1 MDRLMNL
8 VTLNE
13 LLSRTN
19 KEYAVPA
26 VNCFNLEMIQAVLE
40 AAEELCSPV
49 IIQSG
54 PKDVLYSSPETL
66 SAMAQAV
73 AKDKRVP
80 FAIHLDHGRD
90 YGMAVRC
97 IRAGY
102 TSVMFDGSALDLQEN
117 IALTSKIVELAHSAG
132 LSCEAELGTIG
143 DRDEE
148 GHKIEND
155 YMTDPDAAEKFVQKT
170 GVDCLAVGI
179 ENAHGFYPLP
189 PKLDLERLKKIQILT
204 DIPLV
209 LHGGSGLP
217 DEQIKAA
224 IHLGIAKINFS
235 TAARSRMIVQVK
247 EYVDRNSDSPKADLL
262 CAAGR
267 TGFKEAVYEMIR
279 LCGSE
284 NKA

>member
-1 MDRLMNL
+1 MNL

-13 LLSRTN
+13 LLSTTN

-40 AAEELCSPV
+40 VAEELCSPV

-54 PKDVLYSSPETL
+54 PKDVQYSSPETL
-66 SAMAQAV
+66 SAMAQVV
-73 AKDKRVP
+73 AKNKRGP
-80 FAIHLDHGRD
+80 FAIHLDHGHD

-102 TSVMFDGSALDLQEN
+102 TSVMFDGSALDLQGN

-179 ENAHGFYPLP
+179 GNAHGFYPLP
-189 PKLDLERLKKIQILT
+189 PNLDLERLKKIQT
-204 DIPLV
+204 PAIPLV

-247 EYVDRNSDSPKADLL
+247 EYVDRNSDSSKADLM

-267 TGFKEAVYEMIR
+267 TGFKEAIYEMIR

>member
-1 MDRLMNL
+1 MIPVLLLESASWFLVDLTCNGMDRLMNL
-8 VTLNE
+8 VALNE
-13 LLSRTN
+13 LLSTTN

-26 VNCFNLEMIQAVLE
+26 VMEV
-40 AAEELCSPV
+40 AEELCSPV

-54 PKDVLYSSPETL
+54 PKDVQYSSPETL

-73 AKDKRVP
+73 AKNKRGP
-80 FAIHLDHGRD
+80 FAIHLDHGHD

-102 TSVMFDGSALDLQEN
+102 TSVMFDGSALDLQGN

-179 ENAHGFYPLP
+179 GNAHGFYPLP
-189 PKLDLERLKKIQILT
+189 PNLDLERLKKIQTLT
-204 DIPLV
+204 AIPQRFWL
-209 LHGGSGLP
+209 
-217 DEQIKAA
+217 
-224 IHLGIAKINFS
+224 
-235 TAARSRMIVQVK
+235 
-247 EYVDRNSDSPKADLL
+247 
-262 CAAGR
+262 
-267 TGFKEAVYEMIR
+267 
-279 LCGSE
+279 
-284 NKA
+284 